1 MSLLGTVIPLV
12 SAICGAVATSI
23 SKSIV
28 DRTGARQLTVLTFAF
43 IVLLMAPFAP
53 AFFQVTDLALFLPLM
68 LLITATDAT
77 GNLLFFTALDADDV
91 SKVTALAALSP
102 LFTAILV
109 PLVLPTH
116 FGAGVVAAT
125 VAIVMSVYVIETGEL
140 GSIGE
145 DIRRKE
151 TLYVLASALLFGFS
165 ALPMR
170 FMLTELSLTNAPTLY
185 WLRAAMITTVLL
197 AVLRPSFGHID
208 RRTYGIIAG
217 KCLFVITQW
226 VLMLFALGRFNVIT
240 TKALAQTVPVF
251 VFVIAYEELGEAFN
265 IHRLAGILLIVA
277 STIGIHVLGLT
288 A

>member
-1 MSLLGTVIPLV
+1 MSLLGTLIPLV
-12 SAICGAVATSI
+12 SAICGAVATSV

-28 DRTGARQLTVLTFAF
+28 DRTGARQLTVLTFTF

-53 AFFQVTDLALFLPLM
+53 MFFQVTSIGRFIPLL
-68 LLITATDAT
+68 LLITATDAL
-77 GNLLFFTALDADDV
+77 GNLLFFTALDGDDV

-109 PLVLPTH
+109 PLILPTH
-116 FGAGVVAAT
+116 FGAGVLTAT
-125 VAIVMSVYVIETGEL
+125 VAIVLSVYVIETGEI
-140 GSIGE
+140 GSIME

-151 TLYVLASALLFGFS
+151 TIYVLASAVLFGFS

-185 WLRAAMITTVLL
+185 WLRAGTITIVLFGI
-197 AVLRPSFGHID
+197 LRPSFDHID

-265 IHRLAGILLIVA
+265 LHRLAGILLIIT
-277 STIGIHVLGLT
+277 STIGIHVLGL
-288 A
+288 AA